1 MSTLPILSSCHGH
14 PSLSLLGKSVSR
26 ARQEPL
32 QTDGVSEQ
40 VKLSVQAT
48 SEKGDSTGWST
59 LKVEAGL
66 FDAKDW
72 SADVTLGE
80 KQNADAAKRPFL
92 LKKEFDASGGAAR
105 LYASA
110 LGLYEISLN
119 GKRVGDEVLAP
130 GWQSYKHRQHYQT
143 HAVELQKGKNT
154 LTAWV
159 GEGWYAGRL
168 GFGGGW
174 RNYYGEDIG
183 LIAQLEV
190 DGKTV
195 VKSGDD
201 GWEWAYGN
209 IETSEIY
216 DGEHINFTQTE
227 HKWQKARSAP
237 RPSTHWVSPEAPPV
251 RRQEVVK
258 AVDLIITPSGKKV
271 LDFGQ
276 NLVGFSRIVKAPPS
290 NVTLTLKHAEVME
303 HEELGTRPLRVC
315 KATDI
320 VKIANGADAVGYE
333 PKFTFHGFRYM
344 QVEGWDE
351 VSTDSFEAVVIY
363 SDMERLGDFECSHK
377 GLTRYHLNTVWGLR
391 GNFVSVP
398 TDCPQ
403 RDERLGWTGDLQVG
417 QVSPCSFIA
426 QELTIKGNLRNGKLP
441 VRHDGHAGQLAGRR
455 IGRTARQR

>member
-1 MSTLPILSSCHGH
+1 MCN
-14 PSLSLLGKSVSR
+14 R
-26 ARQEPL
+26 ER
-32 QTDGVSEQ
+32 

-48 SEKGDSTGWST
+48 SEKGDKTGWCT
-59 LKVEAGL
+59 LDVEAAL
-66 FDAKDW
+66 FDEKDW
-72 SADVTLGE
+72 QADVTLGE
-80 KQNADAAKRPFL
+80 KQDKDKAKRPFL
-92 LKKEFDASGGAAR
+92 VQREFEATSGVAR

-110 LGLYEISLN
+110 LGVYEVSIN
-119 GKRVGDEVLAP
+119 GKQVGDQILAP
-130 GWQSYKHRQHYQT
+130 GWQSYTHRQHYQT
-143 HAVELQKGKNT
+143 YEVELKEGKNV

-159 GEGWYAGRL
+159 GEGWWAGRL

-195 VKSGDD
+195 LKTGDE
-201 GWEWAYGN
+201 GWQWSYAQLES
-209 IETSEIY
+209 SEIY
-216 DGEHINFTQTE
+216 DGERIDLTQT
-227 HKWQKARSAP
+227 KTDWQKARTAS

-251 RRQEVVK
+251 RRQETLQPIE
-258 AVDLIITPSGKKV
+258 LITTPSGKRV

-276 NLVGFSRIVKAPPS
+276 NLVGFARIVKAPPP

-303 HEELGTRPLRVC
+303 HKELGTRPLRVC
-315 KATDI
+315 KATDV
-320 VKIANGADAVGYE
+320 VKVGDGSGAVGYE

-344 QVEGWDE
+344 QVEGWED
-351 VSTDSFEAVVIY
+351 VSIESFEAVVIY

-377 GLTRYHLNTVWGLR
+377 GLTRYHLNTLWGLR

-417 QVSPCSFIA
+417 QLDYDNVEGF
-426 QELTIKGNLRNGKLP
+426 R
-441 VRHDGHAGQLAGRR
+441 
-455 IGRTARQR
+455 